1 MNAVIINQFIIAFNE
16 VLEMIGLQVIKKN
29 KTLLIKD
36 KIEKQQAAV
45 LIEIIG
51 KYGGKCFI
59 TSTIES
65 LLQLTGEMNFE
76 TFTEVNDLV
85 LSTFSELGNMVSGR
99 ATTLLSQNKILCDVT
114 PPLVFVDEDLLIETN
129 KYSYIRVPFETQN
142 GLFNLNLSVQ

>member
-1 MNAVIINQFIIAFNE
+1 MNANIINQFIIAFNE

-29 KTLLIKD
+29 KSCLIKNR
-36 KIEKQQAAV
+36 IEREQAAV

-59 TSTIES
+59 TTDLKS
-65 LLQLTGEMNFE
+65 LLSITGAMNFE
-76 TFTEVNDLV
+76 TFTNINDLV
-85 LSTFSELGNMVSGR
+85 LSTLCELGNMVSGR

-114 PPLVFVDEDLLIETN
+114 PPLVFVDEKLLIETN

-142 GLFNLNLSVQ
+142 GVFNLNLSIQ